1 MQTNEL
7 NNDFQP
13 EMDEAKL
20 MKRASLRAGFKM
32 HLTIYLL
39 VNLLFWVIW
48 YFVFRDMGAEVN
60 AAVLKAILFLT
71 VVWFIAILGHFF
83 IAYRWNRSLVE
94 KELVKLK
101 KEIAK
106 AKEEVA
112 RLKEEKENEIKS

>member
-1 MQTNEL
+1 MQTNDL
-7 NNDFQP
+7 NSDFQP
-13 EMDEAKL
+13 EIDEAKL
-20 MKRASLRAGFKM
+20 MKRASLRAGFKI

-48 YFVFRDMGAEVN
+48 YFVFRNTE
-60 AAVLKAILFLT
+60 AATIGLKSILFLT

-112 RLKEEKENEIKS
+112 RLKEEKENEIKQ